1 MSFSYVDMYYL
12 CDAAYT
18 HTRGFLTP
26 YRGTRYWLRT
36 YRSNRAT
43 NTKERFNH
51 AHAKLRNVIE
61 RTFGVLKKRFPILC
75 KMPSYDFD
83 TQRDIVIACMAIH
96 NFLRRVSRNDQLFRQ
111 AEEDDENGVE
121 EDPEPPHAPPSHSA
135 IFSTQAQNFMTNLR
149 DNIAGQL

>member
-1 MSFSYVDMYYL
+1 
-12 CDAAYT
+12 
-18 HTRGFLTP
+18 
-26 YRGTRYWLRT
+26 
-36 YRSNRAT
+36 
-43 NTKERFNH
+43 
-51 AHAKLRNVIE
+51 
-61 RTFGVLKKRFPILC
+61 
-75 KMPSYDFD
+75 MPSYDFD

-121 EDPEPPHAPPSHSA
+121 EDPEPPHAPPSHGA